1 MFTQVKVN
9 SPETGFKLAGIFPGF
24 KLWFGVG
31 LMALNPISNGT
42 GMGSTGGL

>member
-9 SPETGFKLAGIFPGF
+9 SPEIGSRLAGIFPGF

-31 LMALNPISNGT
+31 LVALNPISKGT
-42 GMGSTGGL
+42 GMGSIGGL